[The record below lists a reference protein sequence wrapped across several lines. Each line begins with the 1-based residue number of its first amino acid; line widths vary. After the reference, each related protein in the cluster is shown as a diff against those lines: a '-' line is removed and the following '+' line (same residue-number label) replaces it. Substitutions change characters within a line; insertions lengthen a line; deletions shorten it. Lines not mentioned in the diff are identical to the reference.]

1 MEQGAEEGGLGGGAA
16 VALDDVT
23 DHVPP
28 SDVGKRGGVGLQ
40 LPPPGTIDQCLPD
53 QEA

>member
-1 MEQGAEEGGLGGGAA
+1 MEQGGEECGLGGGTT

-28 SDVGKRGGVGLQ
+28 SDVGKRGGVRLQ
-40 LPPPGTIDQCLPD
+40 LPTPGTIDKRLPD
-53 QEA
+53 